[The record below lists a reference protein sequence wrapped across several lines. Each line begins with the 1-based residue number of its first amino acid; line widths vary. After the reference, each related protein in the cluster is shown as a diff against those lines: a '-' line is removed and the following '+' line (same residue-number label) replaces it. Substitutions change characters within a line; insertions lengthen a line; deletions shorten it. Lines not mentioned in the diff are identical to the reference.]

1 MNEVFTYA
9 KAREKTVTVFIGENQ
24 TLTIGD
30 MTAKY
35 TKTGYSSIQWIDM
48 PDDEG
53 RGKLPEISEIGFE
66 D

>member
-1 MNEVFTYA
+1 M
-9 KAREKTVTVFIGENQ
+9 KASEKTVTVYLGSNN

-35 TKTGYSSIQWIDM
+35 AQTGYSSIVWVAL

-53 RGKLPEISEIGFE
+53 YGKLAQMS
-66 D
+66 

>member
-1 MNEVFTYA
+1 
-9 KAREKTVTVFIGENQ
+9 
-24 TLTIGD
+24 

-66 D
+66 DQDEDQQDQEV